1 MKILYSQI
9 KELIPD
15 LEASPKEIGE
25 TLTLIGF
32 LMDGFTE
39 ISYKGS
45 KDYLIGLEI
54 RQNRADCL
62 SIIGLAR
69 EIAAYYD
76 LQISTPEIKT
86 ITENGK
92 QLDIKINAV
101 DYVKRVLAIKIDGII
116 NKESPDWL
124 KEYLSF
130 YDLNSINLLVD
141 LSNYVMLLTGYPSH
155 LIDCEK
161 ITGQVMWSLNHDFN
175 DIITLFGTSIKLR
188 KDTELIIRDEKNIL
202 ALAGMVGG
210 KKAAINMET
219 KSIIAE
225 VAIYN
230 RSVIR
235 KNSRDLNIVTEASHR
250 LEKELDPT
258 SSYYAMQL
266 LLSLIIKY
274 GDGHISSKLFDYYP
288 NKNISPIIEFD
299 TSMPSKFSGI
309 EISEN
314 DSIKILKNLNFS
326 IEKNG
331 KLFFV
336 SPPIYRTDIS
346 IPEDLVEEIIR
357 IYGFNRIPSNEIPKL
372 EIVQDITPKNIILA
386 EKIRDILVALSF
398 DEILSWPLTKNG
410 ENEFTNY
417 TDWDIISTQNSVND
431 VFPNLRQ
438 SMIIGLL
445 NQSNEYVKKNVDFIN
460 IFEIGKIFGKKSGKY
475 TEHEA
480 LGIMSISTNTV
491 LSEFKN
497 KIESMIRLLGISSIK
512 YVNASQKPKI
522 ANSNSCWD
530 IYAGTNQIGII
541 YKLIPQEIKSNIYF
555 AEINIEKV
563 TKLLLQIKNNPVVEI
578 TQKLI
583 TLDANIEL
591 KKEESINEYLENIE
605 KKFNKN
611 HIWSIIIADRYI
623 LDKKI
628 KYTIRV
634 TYKEL
639 SDQEAKKI
647 HLNFFELI

>member
-15 LEASPKEIGE
+15 LKASPKEIGE
-25 TLTLIGF
+25 ALTLIGF
-32 LMDGFTE
+32 LMDSFTE
-39 ISYKGS
+39 ISYKDS

-69 EIAAYYD
+69 EVAAYYN
-76 LQISTPEIKT
+76 LQISMPEIKT
-86 ITENGK
+86 ITKNGK
-92 QLDIKINAV
+92 QLDIKIHAV

-155 LIDCEK
+155 LIDYEK
-161 ITGQVMWSLNHDFN
+161 ITGQVMWSLNHDFD
-175 DIITLFGTSIKLR
+175 DIITLFGTSVKLR

-225 VAIYN
+225 VAVYN
-230 RSVIR
+230 RSIIR
-235 KNSRDLNIVTEASHR
+235 KNSRDLSIVTEASHR

-266 LLSLIIKY
+266 LISLIIKY
-274 GDGHISSKLFDYYP
+274 GNGQISSELFDYYP

-314 DSIKILKNLNFS
+314 DSIRILKNLNFS
-326 IEKNG
+326 IEKKG

-357 IYGFNRIPSNEIPKL
+357 IYGFDKIPSNEIPKF
-372 EIVQDITPKNIILA
+372 EIVQDITPPNIILA
-386 EKIRDILVALSF
+386 EKIRDILVTLSF

-410 ENEFTNY
+410 ENEFANY

-431 VFPNLRQ
+431 LFPNLRQ

-460 IFEIGKIFGKKSGKY
+460 IFEIGKIFGKKNGKY

-480 LGIMSISTNTV
+480 LGIMSISTKTV

-497 KIESMIRLLGISSIK
+497 KIESMLRLLGLSSIK
-512 YVNASQKPKI
+512 YTNASQKPKI

-530 IYAGTNQIGII
+530 IYAGINQIGII

-591 KKEESINEYLENIE
+591 KKEESIDEYLENIG

-611 HIWSIIIADRYI
+611 HIWSIIIADKYI

-647 HLNFFELI
+647 HLDFFELI